1 MTKKMLFLLV
11 ILSML
16 ASFSGMAAAPMA
28 TPMAAPAA
36 AKIEK
41 VTLVQA
47 TFMEEKGMIFKFK
60 VVGTFTEK
68 ELKGSLLV
76 KGKSI
81 KLRCRY
87 HAKNDIVQC
96 TAPGG
101 TATNFAGKSAIVS
114 LNGFNFWVKV
124 PAKKECPTCG

>member
-1 MTKKMLFLLV
+1 MKKGALLILV
-11 ILSML
+11 ILSIF
-16 ASFSGMAAAPMA
+16 ASLIGTAAAPMA
-28 TPMAAPAA
+28 VPAK
-36 AKIEK
+36 AKIDNI
-41 VTLVQA
+41 TLLQA
-47 TFMEEKGMIFKFK
+47 SFMEEKGMIFKFK

-87 HAKNDIVQC
+87 NADADIVQC

-101 TATNFAGKSAIVS
+101 TATNFAGKSGVVS

-124 PAKKECPTCG
+124 PTKKECSTCN

>member
-28 TPMAAPAA
+28 TPAA

-101 TATNFAGKSAIVS
+101 TSTNFAGKTALVS
-114 LNGFNFWVKV
+114 LNGFTFWVKV
-124 PAKKECPTCG
+124 PSKKECPTCD

>member
-1 MTKKMLFLLV
+1 MKKNTLFIFV
-11 ILSML
+11 ILSIF
-16 ASFSGMAAAPMA
+16 ASLIGTAAAPMA
-28 TPMAAPAA
+28 APAK

-87 HAKNDIVQC
+87 NAGADIVQC

-101 TATNFAGKSAIVS
+101 TATNFAGKSAVVS

-124 PAKKECPTCG
+124 PSKKECPTCG

>member
-28 TPMAAPAA
+28 APAA

-47 TFMEEKGMIFKFK
+47 TFMKEKGMIFKFK

-101 TATNFAGKSAIVS
+101 TSTNFAGKTALVS
-114 LNGFNFWVKV
+114 LNGFTFWVKV
-124 PAKKECPTCG
+124 PSKKECPTCD

>member
-28 TPMAAPAA
+28 APTA

-47 TFMEEKGMIFKFK
+47 TFMKEKGMIFKFK

-81 KLRCRY
+81 KLRCRH

-101 TATNFAGKSAIVS
+101 TSTNFAGKTALVS

-124 PAKKECPTCG
+124 PAKKECPTCE